1 MSTSEKENFENL
13 ILPGLSGG
21 EKLLYRRAEENKI
34 FNDFDSLQEKMRNE
48 K

>member
-1 MSTSEKENFENL
+1 
-13 ILPGLSGG
+13 LSGG

-48 K
+48 NRRYKKTITFFNNFEF